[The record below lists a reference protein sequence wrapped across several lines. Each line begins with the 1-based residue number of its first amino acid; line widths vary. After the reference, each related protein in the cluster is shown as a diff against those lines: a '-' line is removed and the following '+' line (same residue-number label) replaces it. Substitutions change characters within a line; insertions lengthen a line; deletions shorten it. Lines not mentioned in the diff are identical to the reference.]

1 MVNSVTYQGRTVAEM
16 ELKKT
21 QGGIDYVNFKLAWNE
36 KYKEQEKTC
45 FLRCKAW
52 RQTAT
57 FIDKFFHDKGSE
69 LIVEGHLETE
79 NWEDND
85 GNKRSENVLMVE
97 RAHFCGKR
105 QSGGNGQAS
114 APSAASGFTPAG
126 DDEPL
131 PF

>member
-1 MVNSVTYQGRTVAEM
+1 MLNAVSFQGRTVREM

-21 QGGIDYVNFKLAWNE
+21 QSGIEYLNFTLAWNE

-52 RQTAT
+52 RQQAT
-57 FIDKFFHDKGSE
+57 FLDKFFHDKGSE
-69 LIVEGHLETE
+69 MIVEGHLETE
-79 NWEDND
+79 NWDDKD
-85 GNKRSENVLMVE
+85 GNKRSENVLIVD

-105 QSGGNGQAS
+105 QSGSEQS
-114 APSAASGFTPAG
+114 APTPSGYTPA
-126 DDEPL
+126 DPDEPL